1 MCDIRNQ
8 HIAGAPVSRADP
20 IVAMNG
26 VSAGSRHEMRVDS
39 PSPRK
44 ELTYSVTVTQTHPS
58 EAHARHGT

>member
-1 MCDIRNQ
+1 MCDIRHQ

-20 IVAMNG
+20 AVAMNE
-26 VSAGSRHEMRVDS
+26 VSAGSRHEMQVDS

-44 ELTYSVTVTQTHPS
+44 EPTYSVTVTQTHPS